1 MLRYR
6 LLSGPM
12 MILLAIAGGFVD
24 GWLDTVQISESGRTL
39 PPGMIIAP
47 ALILIA
53 GLAASELAGLLRRVG
68 ILASTFFT
76 CTVTIVGLLVSAFVP
91 ESYSGVTGG
100 AVVTL
105 SVAAVLVG
113 SMIFYG
119 RNKTTDGMIAAAGG
133 SLLSFCIL
141 GLMLGYVVTLRREHD
156 VWVVLWVLL
165 VTKSS
170 DIGAYTL
177 GSLIGRHKLVPWLSP
192 GKTWEGLLGA
202 VLFAGGIGAGGAAL
216 LGVFGIEGRPGVLPG
231 ILLGGVFAIAGQ
243 AGDLLESVLK
253 RDAGAK
259 DSGGAIPGFG
269 GVLDVVDSILLA
281 APVAYWLLPLAI
293 V

>member
-1 MLRYR
+1 
-6 LLSGPM
+6 
-12 MILLAIAGGFVD
+12 MILLALAGAWAD
-24 GWLDTVQISESGRTL
+24 GWLDGVSLGGDGRTL
-39 PPGMIIAP
+39 PPGMILAP
-47 ALILIA
+47 ATILVA
-53 GLAASELAGLLRRVG
+53 GFAASEMAGLLRSAG
-68 ILASTFFT
+68 ILASTLLT

-91 ESYSGVTGG
+91 ESFSGVSGG
-100 AVVTL
+100 AVVSL

-113 SMIFYG
+113 AMVYYG

-133 SLLSFCIL
+133 TLLSFCIL

-156 VWVVLWVLL
+156 IWVVLWVLL

-202 VLFAGGIGAGGAAL
+202 VLFAAGIGAGGAAL
-216 LGVFGIEGRPGVLPG
+216 LGLFGIEGRPDVLPG
-231 ILLGGVFAIAGQ
+231 ALLGGVFAIAGQ

-259 DSGGAIPGFG
+259 DSGGTIPGFG

-281 APVAYWLLPLAI
+281 APMAYWLLPYAGAA
-293 V
+293 